1 MTMNVLAQPTSCCCN
16 FLLLSQKI
24 IFVIGVIDAFK
35 NSEDIPTDT
44 PVCMY
49 VRMYSTCKV
58 AEVGAIRNLF

>member
-44 PVCMY
+44 PVCMHVCTVL
-49 VRMYSTCKV
+49 VRLRKFI
-58 AEVGAIRNLF
+58 GAIRNLF